1 MDKGVSLTL
10 VNWILAFLPIL
21 VLLFTIL
28 FFKWGAPKSGAVSWF
43 VAMLLGVFVFGAD
56 GRLLAFA
63 NSKGLSL
70 SLYVLLIIWGAVFLY
85 NVVEKIGAVKV
96 IGDTMTKV
104 TEDRLL
110 QCLLMAWCFASF
122 MQGIAGFGVPVAVVA
137 PIMVVMGFPP
147 AVAAATCLV
156 GHSWSISFG
165 SMGSSYYTIQLV
177 TKIPGAVIGPWMAIL
192 FVLPMFATGL
202 AVAHI
207 YGGMAAVRRGAP
219 AVIVTTAV
227 MGFMM
232 WFMNFLGAAQLAT
245 LIPALCGC
253 ATMAV
258 LSRTSWYRADKT
270 AEQLAAQQA
279 TGGRMGF
286 HQAFV
291 PYYILIALSIAS
303 QIKSIAAIFAPYT
316 WGLDFPAMKTALGY
330 AVAAEKMYSR
340 INILSHPAPL
350 LVAAAFLGY
359 VIFSATGRW
368 KPGAAVEAL
377 KSTFSQCIPTSIGI
391 LTMVMMAL
399 IMNDT
404 GMTSLLAQGMAKA
417 TGAFFPIFSPLI
429 GVLGAFLTG
438 SNTNSNVM
446 FGALQLETAKVL
458 GISTVIMAAVQ
469 SVGGSVG
476 CSIAPSKVLIG
487 TATTGL
493 DGRESEVMNR
503 TIPYCLIITLL
514 VGLNAWLFA
523 YVLFRNLP

>member
-1 MDKGVSLTL
+1 MDKGVTLTL
-10 VNWILAFLPIL
+10 VNWVLAFLPIL

-28 FFKWGAPKSGAVSWF
+28 FFKWGAPKSGAISWF
-43 VAMLLGVFVFGAD
+43 VAMLLGIFVFGAD
-56 GRLLAFA
+56 SRLLAFA

-85 NVVEKIGAVKV
+85 NVVEKIGAVKI

-147 AVAAATCLV
+147 AVAAAACLV

-177 TKIPGAVIGPWMAIL
+177 TKIPGEIIGPWMASL
-192 FVLPMFATGL
+192 FIIPIIATGFS
-202 AVAHI
+202 VAHI
-207 YGGMAAVRRGAP
+207 YGGMAAVKRGAP
-219 AVIVTTAV
+219 AIIITSAV
-227 MGFMM
+227 MGTMM
-232 WFMNFLGAAQLAT
+232 WVMNFIGAAQLAT
-245 LIPALCGC
+245 LIPALMGC
-253 ATMAV
+253 ATMAL
-258 LSRTSWYRADKT
+258 LSRTSLYRVDKT
-270 AEQLAAQQA
+270 PEQLAAEQGA
-279 TGGRMGF
+279 PKTMGF

-303 QIKSIAAIFAPYT
+303 QIKGISAIFAPYT
-316 WGLDFPAMKTALGY
+316 WGLDFPAMKTAFGY
-330 AVAAEKMYSR
+330 AVNAEKLYSR

-359 VIFSATGRW
+359 IIFSSTGRW
-368 KPGAAVEAL
+368 KPGTAVAAL
-377 KSTFSQCIPTSIGI
+377 KTTFSQCVPTSIGI

-404 GMTSLLAQGMAKA
+404 GMTNLLAQGMANA
-417 TGAFFPIFSPLI
+417 TGSLFPIVSPLI

-438 SNTNSNVM
+438 SNTNANVM
-446 FGALQLETAKVL
+446 FGGLQVETAKVL

-503 TIPYCLIITLL
+503 TLPYCLIITLL
-514 VGLNAWLFA
+514 VGINAWLFV